1 MLQPRR
7 LNLSSRRY
15 LMFNWPLV
23 QVPPAAVRG
32 EDGPA
37 ETQIKCWEHA
47 MAATRRLSLRV
58 RLIRLVSGVQP
69 VRIGSRVAALKWDA
83 PLQERVM
90 A

>member
-7 LNLSSRRY
+7 LNLSQRRY
-15 LMFNWPLV
+15 LMFNWLLV
-23 QVPPAAVRG
+23 QVSPAAARG

-37 ETQIKCWEHA
+37 ETQIKCRER
-47 MAATRRLSLRV
+47 AAVATSRLSLCV

-69 VRIGSRVAALKWDA
+69 VRISSWVAALNWDA
-83 PLQERVM
+83 PLQERVT